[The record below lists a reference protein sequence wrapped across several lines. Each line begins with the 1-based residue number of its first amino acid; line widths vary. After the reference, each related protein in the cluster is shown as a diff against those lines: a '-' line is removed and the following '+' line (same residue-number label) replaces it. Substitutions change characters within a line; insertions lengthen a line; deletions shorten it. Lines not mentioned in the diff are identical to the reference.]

1 MLLTWVVVYLFTHWT
16 MPDEYQPCE
25 FELTAVNKILSP
37 NIKSEREK
45 LAVKQVANEKV
56 IDFVG
61 LYSPC
66 PPPQKKDNK
75 LKGIYC
81 NIRTR
86 KNCPKDFMIK
96 ICTSE
101 NLVQGEYFF

>member
-1 MLLTWVVVYLFTHWT
+1 ML
-16 MPDEYQPCE
+16 DEYQPCE

-61 LYSPC
+61 LYFPC
-66 PPPQKKDNK
+66 SKKK
-75 LKGIYC
+75 K
-81 NIRTR
+81 R
-86 KNCPKDFMIK
+86 
-96 ICTSE
+96 
-101 NLVQGEYFF
+101 